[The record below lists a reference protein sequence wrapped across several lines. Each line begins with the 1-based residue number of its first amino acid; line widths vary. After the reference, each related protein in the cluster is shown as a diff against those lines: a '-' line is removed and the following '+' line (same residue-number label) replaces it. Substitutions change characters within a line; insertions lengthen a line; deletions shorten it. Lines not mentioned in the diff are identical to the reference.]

1 MLSLPAGRL
10 SREEKG
16 VESGRE
22 SDIGTDMLTAQ
33 GRQQHTHRMA
43 DAEATEAAEAEDI
56 EATQVWRD
64 QASFPKD
71 DLEIV
76 DTEPPLGRGHFGSVK
91 AGKAKTMFGKRLSP
105 WFMVTCKEIRDKS
118 QEATLMKECRFHMRL
133 IHPNI
138 VDVSFVPPLPQG
150 YTYCDL
156 IILALRL
163 QLYVY
168 STCICFAETCTRHN
182 CTPARR
188 ACCLPKHNPNNSAS
202 GTAASSG
209 SSISSSS
216 A

>member
-1 MLSLPAGRL
+1 MLSPPGRL

-64 QASFPKD
+64 QASFPQD

-91 AGKAKTMFGKRLSP
+91 AGKVKTKVG
-105 WFMVTCKEIRDKS
+105 MVMVACKEILDMS
-118 QEATLMKECRFHMRL
+118 QESALMRECRFHMRL
-133 IHPNI
+133 AHPNI
-138 VDVSFVPPLPQG
+138 VKVSFVPAAP
-150 YTYCDL
+150 DRS
-156 IILALRL
+156 LAPPR
-163 QLYVY
+163 
-168 STCICFAETCTRHN
+168 SCIFWF
-182 CTPARR
+182 
-188 ACCLPKHNPNNSAS
+188 
-202 GTAASSG
+202 
-209 SSISSSS
+209 
-216 A
+216 